1 MPEMKLFSFNAG
13 SFALEP
19 TVEEYLK
26 SKRAIALDFGQSAYV
41 NSDAMPSILS
51 ELVSSSSNKQNV
63 DEALVAQLK
72 AELAKFGAERQKLLD
87 ESARLASQLQSAT
100 GEGLALKAQVSAHA
114 RTIEILKSENARLQ
128 VAQKNA
134 PAPAADS
141 GLKQAYE
148 KITKEFQSLK
158 AQSIEAIT
166 SLKVLED
173 ENEELR
179 EEIETLRSQLK
190 SAPAQKAA

>member
-1 MPEMKLFSFNAG
+1 
-13 SFALEP
+13 
-19 TVEEYLK
+19 
-26 SKRAIALDFGQSAYV
+26 
-41 NSDAMPSILS
+41 
-51 ELVSSSSNKQNV
+51 
-63 DEALVAQLK
+63 
-72 AELAKFGAERQKLLD
+72 
-87 ESARLASQLQSAT
+87 
-100 GEGLALKAQVSAHA
+100 
-114 RTIEILKSENARLQ
+114 LQ

>member
-1 MPEMKLFSFNAG
+1 MKLFSFNAG
-13 SFALEP
+13 SFALELS
-19 TVEEYLK
+19 VEEYLR
-26 SKRAIALDFGQSAYV
+26 SKRAIALDFGQSAYI

-51 ELVSSSSNKQNV
+51 ELVSSSSNKQGA

-72 AELAKFGAERQKLLD
+72 AELAKFSAERQKLLD
-87 ESARLASQLQSAT
+87 ESLRLASQLQSAT
-100 GEGLALKAQVSAHA
+100 GEALALKAQVSAHA
-114 RTIEILKSENARLQ
+114 RTVEILKSENARLQ
-128 VAQKNA
+128 VAQKSV
-134 PAPAADS
+134 PAVADN
-141 GLKQAYE
+141 GLKQAYD
-148 KITKEFQSLK
+148 KLAKEFQSLK

-179 EEIETLRSQLK
+179 EEIEVLRNQLK

>member
-1 MPEMKLFSFNAG
+1 MKLYSFNAG

-26 SKRAIALDFGQSAYV
+26 SKRAIALDFGQSAYI

-51 ELVSSSSNKQNV
+51 ELVSSSSNKQDV
-63 DEALVAQLK
+63 DEALVAQLR
-72 AELAKFGAERQKLLD
+72 AELARFGAERQKLLD
-87 ESARLASQLQSAT
+87 ESVRLASQLQSAA
-100 GEGLALKAQVSAHA
+100 GEALALKAQVSAHA
-114 RTIEILKSENARLQ
+114 RTIEALRSENARLQ
-128 VAQKNA
+128 IAQKSA
-134 PAPAADS
+134 PAPAADA
-141 GLKQAYE
+141 GLKQAYD
-148 KITKEFQSLK
+148 KLAKEFQSLK

-179 EEIETLRSQLK
+179 EEIETLRNQLK